1 MATGINRCVSF
12 YSGVYR
18 IKGPVLKLIKEIL
31 ESGLETS
38 EAELRQEIKERQ
50 DLLKQ
55 MVGSLYPSII
65 LDEIVKIR
73 EMLDETDTGNPY
85 RSHHAHG

>member
-1 MATGINRCVSF
+1 MT
-12 YSGVYR
+12 
-18 IKGPVLKLIKEIL
+18 PIKELL

-38 EAELRQEIKERQ
+38 EAELLQEIKERQ

-73 EMLDETDTGNPY
+73 EMLNETDTDTP
-85 RSHHAHG
+85 

>member
-1 MATGINRCVSF
+1 MRA
-12 YSGVYR
+12 
-18 IKGPVLKLIKEIL
+18 IKEIL

-55 MVGSLYPSII
+55 MVGSLYPSIV
-65 LDEIVKIR
+65 LDEIIKIR
-73 EMLDETDTGNPY
+73 EMLSDETDTDNP
-85 RSHHAHG
+85 

>member
-1 MATGINRCVSF
+1 MGIGIYRCDSF
-12 YSGVYR
+12 CSGDDHFESCR
-18 IKGPVLKLIKEIL
+18 MRNIKELL

-38 EAELRQEIKERQ
+38 EEELRQEIKMRQ

-65 LDEIVKIR
+65 IDEIIKIR
-73 EMLDETDTGNPY
+73 ELLGETDTSNP
-85 RSHHAHG
+85 

>member
-1 MATGINRCVSF
+1 MT
-12 YSGVYR
+12 
-18 IKGPVLKLIKEIL
+18 PIKEL
-31 ESGLETS
+31 LKGGLETS
-38 EAELRQEIKERQ
+38 ETELLEEIKQRQ

-73 EMLDETDTGNPY
+73 EMLDETDTNTP
-85 RSHHAHG
+85 

>member
-1 MATGINRCVSF
+1 MT
-12 YSGVYR
+12 
-18 IKGPVLKLIKEIL
+18 PIKEL
-31 ESGLETS
+31 LKSGLETS
-38 EAELRQEIKERQ
+38 EAELLEEIKQRQ

-73 EMLDETDTGNPY
+73 EMLDETDTNTP
-85 RSHHAHG
+85 